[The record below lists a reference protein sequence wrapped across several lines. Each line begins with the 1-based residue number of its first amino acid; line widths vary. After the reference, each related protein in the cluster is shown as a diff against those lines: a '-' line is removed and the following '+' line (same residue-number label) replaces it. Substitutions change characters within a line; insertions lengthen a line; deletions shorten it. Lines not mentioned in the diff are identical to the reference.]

1 MKKIKVGGIDYE
13 LIAKENLEDKN
24 ESVWGFV
31 EYESSKIYV
40 RSNIARQKKLQT
52 VIHESL
58 HAMLHESGL
67 DNYANDEKIVT
78 PLSNML
84 HQFLKD
90 NPSLLN
96 ELKQ

>member
-1 MKKIKVGGIDYE
+1 MKKIKVGGINYE
-13 LIAKENLEDKN
+13 LIVKENLEDKN

-40 RSNIARQKKLQT
+40 RSNISKQKKLQT
-52 VIHESL
+52 VVHESL

-67 DNYANDEKIVT
+67 DDYANDEKIVT

-84 HQFLKD
+84 HQFIVD

-96 ELKQ
+96 EFKQ

>member
-40 RSNIARQKKLQT
+40 RSNISRQKKLQT

-58 HAMLHESGL
+58 HAMFHESGL